1 MVVPAATAAVPAGAR
16 ATATRTTLRPPQECQ
31 SLQKCPRLRI
41 PNQWEAVDPRIP
53 RRRGTVQLPPVGQP
67 LPGAA
72 TAAAA
77 EELAAAANQ
86 LALVPHRPRAQHQG
100 ERVQFL
106 VEAAAAAAAV
116 AQATATPQV
125 KTLSRQTTA
134 AAVIAIAVVV
144 VEAAVILLGS
154 PPRPK
159 VHPPL
164 LSLHQKEGARALVLV
179 RARAR
184 ALEEAGHQPITLLLL
199 LIRR

>member
-86 LALVPHRPRAQHQG
+86 LALPHRPRAQHQG

-106 VEAAAAAAAV
+106 VEAAAVAV

-154 PPRPK
+154 PPHPK